1 MRSKDELKK
10 WITDTKKEVLDSEN
24 NYMFFL
30 VQPDTIESILVIL
43 DEFMQYLDLNSNM
56 TETLKAVLGHVR
68 LQDESDPNQTVRR
81 IIEKIEK
88 GETIDGTDEH
98 I

>member
-1 MRSKDELKK
+1 MRPKDELKK

-30 VQPDTIESILVIL
+30 VPPDTIESILVIF
-43 DEFMQYLDLNSNM
+43 DEFIQYLN
-56 TETLKAVLGHVR
+56 LK
-68 LQDESDPNQTVRR
+68 E
-81 IIEKIEK
+81 EK
-88 GETIDGTDEH
+88 TDNGTDEH